1 MNRVDLNFHH
11 LQYFWE
17 VAREGHLTRAARR
30 LRVAPSALSSQ
41 IRLLEEQV
49 GVALFAR
56 VGRRLVLTEAGEM
69 AFAYAASI
77 FDAGAELVA
86 TLRDG
91 RRPDDPMRVGAVA
104 TLSRNFQRSFLRP
117 LLQGSRARLV
127 LRSGSLDGLLAELRA
142 HALDVV
148 LSNQPPVADA
158 ATGVRTRL
166 LARQPV
172 SIVCSVAQPAL
183 RWPGQLA
190 GARMVVPGH
199 ASALRAAFDA
209 LCHQHGVA
217 IDVVAE
223 IDDMATMRLIARD
236 TDAFVLVPSIVV
248 RDELAQGV
256 LHEVCVVEPLAESF
270 YASTLDRRFPHPLL
284 GALVSR
290 ESDALLAGGTSA
302 DFSDRTLRVGG
313 LGS

>member
-1 MNRVDLNFHH
+1 M
-11 LQYFWE
+11 
-17 VAREGHLTRAARR
+17 
-30 LRVAPSALSSQ
+30 
-41 IRLLEEQV
+41 
-49 GVALFAR
+49 ALFAR
-56 VGRRLVLTEAGEM
+56 VGHRLVLTEAGEM

-77 FDAGAELVA
+77 FGAGAELVA

-91 RRPDDPMRVGAVA
+91 RRPADPMRVGAVA

-117 LLQGSRARLV
+117 ILQRPGVHLV
-127 LRSGSLDGLLAELRA
+127 LRSGTFDALLAELRA

-148 LSNQPPVADA
+148 LSNQPPAGEA
-158 ATGVRTRL
+158 AAGVRTRL

-172 SIVCSVAQPAL
+172 SIVCSVPQPGL
-183 RWPGQLA
+183 RWPGPFPE
-190 GARMVVPGH
+190 GRIVVPGH

-209 LCHQHGVA
+209 LCHQHGLTF
-217 IDVVAE
+217 DVVAE
-223 IDDMATMRLIARD
+223 IDDMATMRLLARD
-236 TDAFVLVPSIVV
+236 TDALVLVPSIVV

-270 YASTLDRRFPHPLL
+270 YSATLDRRFPHPLL

-290 ESDALLAGGTSA
+290 ESDALLAGGTGA
-302 DFSDRTLRVGG
+302 DLSDRTLRGGG